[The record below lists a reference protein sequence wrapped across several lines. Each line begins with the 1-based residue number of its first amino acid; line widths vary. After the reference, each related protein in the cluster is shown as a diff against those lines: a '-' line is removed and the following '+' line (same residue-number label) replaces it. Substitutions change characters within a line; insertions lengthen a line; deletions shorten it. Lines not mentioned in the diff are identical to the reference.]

1 MTDPIEALPSSYHDP
16 RLGSTSVAGS
26 RPHQVSA
33 CRNRRCGFGNDLGK
47 GLRNSVGAIANG
59 EIGEKAFGD
68 VLAIRVVS
76 SVGGYEL
83 ALGVLGGKPFGGVCV
98 GGVEGGVRYLVDEG
112 FLEDLVCRILLG
124 LPRMNQQVVVTPAE
138 EVVPLLELGG
148 LHVFLQALGQ
158 ASDDGRVL

>member
-1 MTDPIEALPSSYHDP
+1 M
-16 RLGSTSVAGS
+16 
-26 RPHQVSA
+26 
-33 CRNRRCGFGNDLGK
+33 
-47 GLRNSVGAIANG
+47 
-59 EIGEKAFGD
+59 
-68 VLAIRVVS
+68 
-76 SVGGYEL
+76 
-83 ALGVLGGKPFGGVCV
+83 

>member
-1 MTDPIEALPSSYHDP
+1 MRGLAHIKFLLVEIGDAVGD
-16 RLGSTSVAGS
+16 
-26 RPHQVSA
+26 
-33 CRNRRCGFGNDLGK
+33 GFGNDLGK